1 MSVNVLKG
9 NFVSAPALGKL
20 DCVENGY
27 LVLEDGLIQGIFE
40 ALPEQ
45 YHNAQI
51 TDFSDRLILQSFSDM
66 HLHAPQY
73 PMLGLGMDLQLL
85 DWLTTY
91 TFPVEAQFADTG
103 YAREVYARLASKLVH
118 SGTTRV
124 VMFASIHTDAT
135 LVLMEELERAGVTG
149 YVGKVCMDRNGLPG
163 VYEETTE
170 GSERETLRFFEA
182 AAQFSHIKPIV
193 TPRFTPT
200 CSDELMAW
208 LGRQARTR
216 GLYVQSHL
224 SENKDEIAWVR
235 RLHPDCAEYWETYD
249 KFGLFSDH
257 TVMAHCV
264 YSGAREREAMKRR
277 NVLVA
282 HCPDSNI
289 NLCSGFVPLRTML
302 DEGLWIGLG
311 SDIAGGAELPMN
323 RVITAAIRM
332 SKAKRIETEGTAGLL
347 TVAEGYYLGTTA
359 GAAYFG
365 AGNGFAAGDPL
376 HAIVVDESG
385 FPPAKSL
392 TLQERME
399 RAIYLMDER
408 SIQAVYS
415 EGVRV
420 V

>member
-1 MSVNVLKG
+1 MKILKG
-9 NFVSAPALGKL
+9 NLVSAPALGKL
-20 DCVENGY
+20 EIVEHGC
-27 LVLEDGLIQGIFE
+27 LVLHDDGSIQSVEKAVPQSADAEVIDYGDSLIM
-40 ALPEQ
+40 P
-45 YHNAQI
+45 
-51 TDFSDRLILQSFSDM
+51 SFVDM

-103 YAREVYARLASKLVH
+103 YAREAYARLASKLVH

-182 AAQFSHIKPIV
+182 TAQFSHIKPIV

-289 NLCSGFVPLRTML
+289 NICSGFVPLRTML

>member
-1 MSVNVLKG
+1 MKILKG
-9 NFVSAPALGKL
+9 NLVSAPALGKL
-20 DCVENGY
+20 EIVEHGC
-27 LVLEDGLIQGIFE
+27 LVLHDDGSIQSVEKAVPQSADAEVIDYGDSLIM
-40 ALPEQ
+40 P
-45 YHNAQI
+45 
-51 TDFSDRLILQSFSDM
+51 SFVDM

-103 YAREVYARLASKLVH
+103 YAREAYARHASKLVH

-182 AAQFSHIKPIV
+182 TAQFSHIKPIV

-289 NLCSGFVPLRTML
+289 NICSGFVPLRTML

-332 SKAKRIETEGTAGLL
+332 SKAKRVLSRHDRRRSVFWRGEWLCSRRSAPCDRRGRERLSASKIVDFAGTD
-347 TVAEGYYLGTTA
+347 
-359 GAAYFG
+359 G
-365 AGNGFAAGDPL
+365 AGDLFDG
-376 HAIVVDESG
+376 
-385 FPPAKSL
+385 
-392 TLQERME
+392 
-399 RAIYLMDER
+399 
-408 SIQAVYS
+408 
-415 EGVRV
+415 
-420 V
+420 